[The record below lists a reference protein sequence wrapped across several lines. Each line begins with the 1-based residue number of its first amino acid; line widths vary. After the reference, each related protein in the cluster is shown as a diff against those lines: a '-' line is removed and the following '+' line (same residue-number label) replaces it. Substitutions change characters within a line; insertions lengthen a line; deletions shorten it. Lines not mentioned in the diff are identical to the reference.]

1 MDKQNRHVE
10 TIEKPKD
17 DPFLRHL
24 ASTIDLGEQ
33 ELTISKLKLRALE
46 HARHMPI
53 SDDGS
58 FPSPT
63 EDYIYSQQAMP
74 GKTNWLQ
81 VGPTCIRDSQSLS
94 SYYYWP
100 AYIPTSGSGRITSI
114 VIHSKDRNVIYIG
127 TALGGVWKTEDG
139 GRNWI
144 ATSDYAA
151 SLAIGALVMDPNS
164 PDILYAGTGEGN
176 NAWSETI
183 GRRNP
188 RSYYGC
194 GILKTTD
201 GGKKWKLLGGIDNPF
216 NGASFYRIAINP
228 FNSSII
234 FAATSYGLFRS
245 NTGGEDW
252 ERIKNGLP
260 SDQNGPTNVTDVVM
274 HPDDQNII
282 VYIAIEGN
290 GIYKSSNATTT
301 DPSWKK
307 LTEGLPEI
315 KPKFQGVSLTRLS
328 LAISHSEPGTIYAL
342 GSSEYSLLDNE
353 NDETSPTSGVVEHPI
368 ESPPGSGHYWGHYII
383 DQCYY
388 STNWGDSW
396 KQIPL
401 PGLGSK
407 ISPNWQKN
415 SIGAQGQY
423 NLNIAVD
430 AKHPGVIYLSGTSLW
445 KGIRDN
451 RTGRWDIK
459 DIGLPIH
466 PDHHA
471 FAFDLTNPAVI
482 YAGSDGGI
490 YKSTNGGETW
500 SDVINEGL
508 CITQFEFIDQHP
520 TSEAIIFGGTQ
531 DNGTLQYRNSPA
543 FYFSGTGDGGF
554 VSIDS
559 YTPNTIIH
567 QYTFHSLYIS
577 KVAGKRDTWIEIPV
591 VDGKGNPPLCLMYAP
606 FALDRENPKNIAF
619 GSDRIFLDTNQGLN
633 GWKIASGREKG
644 KENSVPLPFLYK
656 DPKGEKPAE
665 LVSAIKFVNSNLI
678 YAATIFG
685 KVYRIIND
693 SDGWKARRIDTD
705 LPSMYVWDVATMPD
719 NPDTI
724 VVVMGGYG
732 SQKDIASNIWYGT
745 MRKEGNP
752 FHWDDI
758 SGSRDGKLPQ
768 IPISAVVIDDKNPD
782 QIFIGTD
789 IGVFKTSNKG
799 KMWTRFSENLPTCA
813 VNDMQLQSETRLLRI
828 ATYGRGIWE
837 RKLDTTSFRD
847 VNLFVRNHLMD
858 TGYFPSSSD
867 PTFAS
872 FADPLPE

>member
-1 MDKQNRHVE
+1 MN
-10 TIEKPKD
+10 
-17 DPFLRHL
+17 
-24 ASTIDLGEQ
+24 
-33 ELTISKLKLRALE
+33 
-46 HARHMPI
+46 
-53 SDDGS
+53 
-58 FPSPT
+58 
-63 EDYIYSQQAMP
+63 
-74 GKTNWLQ
+74 
-81 VGPTCIRDSQSLS
+81 
-94 SYYYWP
+94 
-100 AYIPTSGSGRITSI
+100 
-114 VIHSKDRNVIYIG
+114 
-127 TALGGVWKTEDG
+127 
-139 GRNWI
+139 
-144 ATSDYAA
+144 
-151 SLAIGALVMDPNS
+151 
-164 PDILYAGTGEGN
+164 
-176 NAWSETI
+176 
-183 GRRNP
+183 
-188 RSYYGC
+188 
-194 GILKTTD
+194 
-201 GGKKWKLLGGIDNPF
+201 
-216 NGASFYRIAINP
+216 
-228 FNSSII
+228 
-234 FAATSYGLFRS
+234 
-245 NTGGEDW
+245 
-252 ERIKNGLP
+252 
-260 SDQNGPTNVTDVVM
+260 QNGPTKVTDVVI
-274 HPDDQNII
+274 HSDDQNII

-301 DPSWKK
+301 NPSWKK

-328 LAISHSEPGTIYAL
+328 LAISRSEPGTIYAL

-353 NDETSPTSGVVEHPI
+353 NDQTSPTSGIVEHPI
-368 ESPPGSGHYWGHYII
+368 ESPPGSGHFWGHYII

-407 ISPNWQKN
+407 KPPNWQKN

-430 AKHPGVIYLSGTSLW
+430 PKHPGVIYLSGTSLW
-445 KGIRDN
+445 KGIKDN

-471 FAFDLTNPAVI
+471 FAFDPTNPFII

-490 YKSTNGGETW
+490 YKSINGGETW

-508 CITQFEFIDQHP
+508 SITQFEFIDQDP
-520 TSEAIIFGGTQ
+520 TSEAMIFGGTQ

-543 FYFSGTGDGGF
+543 FYFSDSGDGGF

-567 QYTFHSLYIS
+567 QYTFHYLFIS
-577 KVAGKRDTWIEIPV
+577 KVAGKRDTWIDIPV
-591 VDGKGNPPLCLMYAP
+591 KHVDDKDNPPLCLMYAP

-633 GWKIASGREKG
+633 GWKITSGNEKG

-665 LVSAIKFVNSNLI
+665 LVSAINFVNSNLI

-693 SDGWKARRIDTD
+693 SDGWRASRIDTD

-719 NPDTI
+719 NPDSV

-732 SQKDIASNIWYGT
+732 SQKDITSNIWYGT
-745 MRKEGNP
+745 MTKDGKP

-758 SGSRDGKLPQ
+758 SGNGDGKLPQ

-782 QIFIGTD
+782 RVFIGTD
-789 IGVFKTSNKG
+789 IGVFKTSNRG

-813 VNDMQLQSETRLLRI
+813 VNDMELQSETRLLRI

-837 RKLDTTSFRD
+837 RKLDTTSFSD

-872 FADPLPE
+872 FADPLQNENGGVKLNDILTWDMCPDIKIDSARGDPPFYQMDTPDDVDYVKFENRLQHRNPKRGDMCNIYVQVHDRGIKPIVEGVTIKLFYANMLAEGKYPELPKDFWTSFSPNDQSLWKPILSAKSLPEGQKTLTNTEPTIVVWQWYVPPEIENKAGILVVIGSAEDPIPEDIKKIVDVEKLAGQDRHVGLKTLDITN